1 LRIYGEKNNCST
13 PADILPLGMDP
24 IVYTKQFV
32 GDAGVRSLKATPD
45 WKWLNDRMKK
55 SLVLV
60 CEAGVGWL
68 IDDGIRLM
76 PKDGTEWM
84 EFHHIFCGALYD
96 AQIEYIIVP
105 NTLVDR
111 KARVE
116 FAYER
121 WRKLA
126 EG

>member
-1 LRIYGEKNNCST
+1 MRIYRESNNCTT

-24 IVYTKQFV
+24 IVYTKKFV
-32 GDAGVRSLKATPD
+32 GDVEVQSLKATPE
-45 WKWLNDRMKK
+45 WKWLNDRMKR

-68 IDDGIRLM
+68 VDDGVRLM
-76 PKDGTEWM
+76 PKNGAEWM
-84 EFHHIFCGALYD
+84 EFHHTFCEVLHD
-96 AQIEYIIVP
+96 AQIEYTVVP

-121 WRKLA
+121 WIELA
-126 EG
+126 LG